1 MKRNILFC
9 LSVIL
14 LLPGSSLGKTLEI
27 KYFQTHPRYEYRV
40 KLLELALEKAVRP
53 KGAYKLGSYGS
64 PVTQARGMALLAG
77 NEVDVAF
84 LATNQERE
92 KKYLPIRI
100 PILRGILGYRV
111 FLIHEDSKEH
121 FAGVTDFEELI
132 QNFRAGFG
140 SHWADYEILK
150 ANRINVVAVATYE
163 NLFKMLMKKRFD
175 FFPRGISEAWDE
187 VKSKNTKYPALMV
200 EEKLAL
206 YYPFPIYFFVNKTN
220 RQLADTIE
228 KGLKIALEDG
238 SFKEV
243 FLKYHQAVIGRA
255 NFGNRRLFK
264 LKNPTLPDS
273 FSEIDTNWWLKEK

>member
-1 MKRNILFC
+1 MNRIILFC
-9 LSVIL
+9 LSIIL

-40 KLLELALEKAVRP
+40 KLLELALDKAVGLKSVYQLR
-53 KGAYKLGSYGS
+53 SYGR

-92 KKYLPIRI
+92 NKYLPIRI
-100 PILRGILGYRV
+100 PILREILGYRV
-111 FLIHEDSKEH
+111 FLIHEDSKER
-121 FAGVTDFEELI
+121 FTGVTDFEQLRKD
-132 QNFRAGFG
+132 FRAGFG

-150 ANRINVVAVATYE
+150 ANRINVVSVATYE

-175 FFPRGISEAWDE
+175 YFPRGINEAWDE
-187 VKSKNTKYPALMV
+187 VENKNTTYPALMV
-200 EEKLAL
+200 EENLAF

-238 SFKEV
+238 SFKEM

-255 NFGNRRLFK
+255 SLENRRLFK

-273 FSEIDTNWWLKEK
+273 FSGIDTNWWLKER

>member
-9 LSVIL
+9 LSIIL

-53 KGAYKLGSYGS
+53 KVAYKLRSYGR

-121 FAGVTDFEELI
+121 FAGVTDFEELRR
-132 QNFRAGFG
+132 NFRAGFG

-150 ANRINVVAVATYE
+150 ANRINVVGVAAYE

-187 VKSKNTKYPALMV
+187 VKSKSTIYPALMV
-200 EEKLAL
+200 EENLAL

-273 FSEIDTNWWLKEK
+273 FSEIDTNWWLK